1 MFLYSPGLDLR
12 PGQARRIRSGQT
24 AGNSTTWNGVGGLHS
39 PPLRPG
45 SPHSEHGLLALMN
58 APTHTGPAPP
68 QPSPCPPPPPPPRA
82 GPVHMQPHR
91 QPPSRDSFQKQNLLN
106 YKWPASA
113 SIMNQI
119 KDPLEE
125 SSGQL
130 LGGARRNYSRLPLPL
145 ALSLKDPTACEGA
158 HLFRTCQAS
167 DVGLTEPRLFVFP
180 C

>member
-1 MFLYSPGLDLR
+1 MEWCWWSPL
-12 PGQARRIRSGQT
+12 PST
-24 AGNSTTWNGVGGLHS
+24 PAGEPTQRTRAPCTNECAH
-39 PPLRPG
+39 
-45 SPHSEHGLLALMN
+45 PHR
-58 APTHTGPAPP
+58 TCPP
-68 QPSPCPPPPPPPRA
+68 QPSPCPPPPPPPGA

-145 ALSLKDPTACEGA
+145 SLSLKDPTSCEGA
-158 HLFRTCQAS
+158 HLCRTCQAS
-167 DVGLTEPRLFVFP
+167 DVGPTEPRLFVFP